1 VVKSKE
7 KKGNTQGAKEN
18 QQKGQKMDLE
28 APAEEEVTVPT
39 TIPEA
44 FIALAKEARGA

>member
-1 VVKSKE
+1 
-7 KKGNTQGAKEN
+7 
-18 QQKGQKMDLE
+18 ME
-28 APAEEEVTVPT
+28 APAEEEATVPT